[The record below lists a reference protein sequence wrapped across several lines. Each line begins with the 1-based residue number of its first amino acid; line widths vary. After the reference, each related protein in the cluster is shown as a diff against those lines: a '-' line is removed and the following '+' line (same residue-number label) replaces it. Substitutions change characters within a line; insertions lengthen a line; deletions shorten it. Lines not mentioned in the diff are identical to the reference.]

1 MTAITR
7 RDNIEIVDE
16 YVPGME
22 NCYMVSTPNTVGT
35 RESRRLRGR
44 YRLTRDDVV
53 SQRRFPDSIGYG
65 SFFIDIHG
73 TSGPG
78 MDRKE
83 WNPPSGFNYQIP
95 YRILVPEAVD
105 GLLVAGRC
113 ASCDHEA
120 LGSLR
125 VMPQCGVMGE
135 AAGTAAALSLDAGV
149 AVGEVDI
156 SRLQAM
162 LRERGCIVDDGDLA

>member
-149 AVGEVDI
+149 PVGEVDVR
-156 SRLQAM
+156 RLQTM
-162 LRERGCIVDDGDLA
+162 LRERGGIVEDADLA